1 MKINEFKTAPTEQV
15 DEALSDWI
23 GDTGSAM
30 VKGMFT
36 GKGVEQQMT
45 QDIFIKDF
53 TRDAFTSIDN
63 GIKSGLINPNSG
75 GGTPAAPAAPAA
87 PGAATKRPGLGG
99 RVQQNLN
106 NLRNPAPGAAPAAA
120 PAKPTPPPG
129 AGGGANYTAGQSPAV
144 NLRTAPAQKSN
155 FAPST
160 GGGITKGGAVTST
173 GKAPPPGVKPAPG
186 IAPASGQVT
195 TSKNAPFGNYKPTG
209 KERAAVTST
218 GKAPPPGVNPAPAAA
233 PASGQAPL
241 PGAKSA
247 PFGNYKPTGKE
258 APLVKAAKTGPNL
271 GNKLKGT
278 FGKIA
283 SGFKGLGGKKGKTN
297 TGAKNNAPRF
307 APDDI
312 NESVKRQ
319 NSIRALDR
327 YVKVAAEALNLS
339 ENKLAVTRDLIVYM
353 ASDYDSNLYE
363 SAGTKLSETWRLKY
377 CNKLLE
383 ATGITWQ
390 DLGYKILKENSNYY
404 IAETTYG
411 KLNRIMENIV
421 LGEDGNQESIEQ
433 YLMSWYQKYMQ
444 GVDWNSRKPNV
455 EAGIKAVADSY
466 SRDKGKQALT
476 KLAQLSYT
484 ISKTSGGVPKGIE
497 QDLAAMKKDGGAP
510 GGGNA
515 PGGGSAPGGA
525 GGASSSGSIR
535 KQADNI
541 IHDIQ
546 TQHNEDQPAL
556 VNYLRKRLDQSFPAA
571 KRKVPTKKPPVTAA
585 RPQGKPNLTSVKK

>member
-160 GGGITKGGAVTST
+160 GGGITKGG
-173 GKAPPPGVKPAPG
+173 
-186 IAPASGQVT
+186 
-195 TSKNAPFGNYKPTG
+195 
-209 KERAAVTST
+209 AVTST